1 MFKLLEDGQRLNSY
15 FQDPKLNASF
25 QALSK
30 SPVFEMDKKR
40 FQQYYH
46 KVLTLRD
53 TTESAWSESLNKMRS
68 ESMEQELYDRLIEVR
83 GENNH

>member
-1 MFKLLEDGQRLNSY
+1 
-15 FQDPKLNASF
+15 
-25 QALSK
+25 
-30 SPVFEMDKKR
+30 MDKKR

-53 TTESAWSESLNKMRS
+53 TTERAWSESLNKMKS
-68 ESMEQELYDRLIEVR
+68 ESMEQKLYDRLIEVR